1 MTGSLTPVR
10 VILIRHAHPRGGYGD
25 DHDPGLDDVGLQQAA
40 AMREVVG
47 PLGPMPIY
55 VSPLRR
61 TRETAGVLEQQWAT
75 PATIEPRVGEIPS
88 PIDSLAERTTWLRA
102 VLRGTWA
109 QQAGE
114 LTHWRDQV
122 LATLRELGSDAVVVT
137 HFVAINA
144 VVGAATGDERLV
156 SCMPDY
162 CSQTVVDVDATGF
175 KVIEMGAQASTQIR

>member
-1 MTGSLTPVR
+1 M
-10 VILIRHAHPRGGYGD
+10 LIRHAHPLGGYGD
-25 DHDPGLDDVGLQQAA
+25 DHDPGLDAVGLQQAA
-40 AMREVVG
+40 AMGAIVG

-61 TRETAGVLEQQWAT
+61 TRETAAVLERRWGT
-75 PATIEPRVGEIPS
+75 PATVEPRVGEIPS

-102 VLRGTWA
+102 VLRGTWPE
-109 QQAGE
+109 QVGE
-114 LTHWRDQV
+114 LTQWRDQV
-122 LATLRELGSDAVVVT
+122 LASLRELTSDAVVVT

-144 VVGAATGDERLV
+144 VVGAATGDDRLV

-175 KVIEMGAQASTQIR
+175 RLIEMGAQASTQIR